1 MLPHSERGDR
11 LVQPVPTGLTSLD
24 PQPRNRRGMD
34 RIPVERTADLHW
46 KQELDEYR
54 LPVRVLDRSAGGMS
68 LVLPQ
73 ALSVGLLAN
82 VRWHGG
88 TPVQA
93 VVRYCR
99 PSDLQFVAGLMDL
112 PLQRRAADRRTRQEP
127 AKLIW
132 DDLHDGP
139 MASTVRLLDV
149 SSRGFRCFCDRSLP
163 VPLVGCLAT
172 ADWQYYGTTRYC
184 LESDSGYLIGFQL
197 IRADLSVEPGL
208 LLG

>member
-1 MLPHSERGDR
+1 MLPHSERGDG
-11 LVQPVPTGLTSLD
+11 PVRPVSPEPISLD
-24 PQPRNRRGMD
+24 PPPKNRRAMD
-34 RIPVERTADLHW
+34 RIPVERTADLRW
-46 KQELDEYR
+46 KQELGEYR
-54 LPVRVLDRSAGGMS
+54 LPVRILDRSAGGMR

-82 VRWHGG
+82 VRWDGG
-88 TPVQA
+88 TPIQA
-93 VVRYCR
+93 VVRHCR

-112 PLQRRAADRRTRQEP
+112 PVQRRAEDRRTRQEP
-127 AKLIW
+127 ARLIW
-132 DDLHDGP
+132 DDLADGP

-149 SSRGFRCFCDRSLP
+149 SSHGFRCFCERSLP
-163 VPLVGCLAT
+163 VPMVGCLAT

-184 LESDSGYLIGFQL
+184 LDSESGYLIGFQL